1 MSSQTVKT
9 IPAKGPLEVMERTPR
24 QKGVRA
30 EMSGAPAPR
39 DPLAA
44 YSERLTYFRALRDSY
59 NRRRYLW
66 ANVTAGAFVIAAGA
80 FIVWAFAGGWTALIV
95 GVGALVAC
103 GAAFV
108 RQARL
113 DEIFRRYATLRLL
126 CEQGL
131 ARLRRDWA
139 ALTLRPAETGAL
151 SALNAADLDLLGHA
165 SLQHLLNT
173 VTTPSGQER
182 LISWLLIPAAPETIT
197 ARQEAVREL
206 APMLE
211 VRDELTLFGALADYS
226 PASQARFLAWAE
238 GTPWLASHRWLNVYS
253 AVAVGALVVLAL
265 AQATGVLP
273 YPFWLVVIAANV
285 IVAQTS
291 GREVE
296 RQISQVAE
304 EQGAYLPYVGLFGY
318 LSQQRFTAP
327 LLERARGA
335 LAAESGSAESALRS
349 LASRMR
355 FADVRLSIIGPVL
368 QLGLLWN
375 IHALRMLESWRA
387 RSGSRARGWFEL
399 LADLEAL
406 SGLAALAFDNPGWA
420 FPTLEPAATGT
431 LSASG
436 LGHPLLAPESCV
448 GNDVTL
454 GPGGTFLLVTGS
466 NMSGKSTLL
475 RAIGLNI
482 TLAQAGAPVCASAM
496 RLPPIGLATSMR
508 IQDSL
513 EQGVSYFMAELRR
526 LKLVVDEMRRVAAS
540 GERLPLFL
548 LDEILSGTNSGER
561 RIAARAVIHSLLA
574 LGATGAVST
583 HDLSLV
589 EEPELRA
596 ASVPVH
602 FTERF
607 TRGPDGPS
615 MSFDYLLRPG
625 VATSVNA
632 LALMEIAG
640 LPTEYVRDEAQLAS
654 GASDTPNP
662 VIH

>member
-1 MSSQTVKT
+1 MSR
-9 IPAKGPLEVMERTPR
+9 IAKGALEGMDRTPR
-24 QKGVRA
+24 RTGVRA
-30 EMSGAPAPR
+30 EMAAAPAPH
-39 DPLAA
+39 DPRTA
-44 YSERLTYFRALRDSY
+44 YTERLAYFSALRDRY
-59 NRRRYLW
+59 NRKRYLW
-66 ANVTAGAFVIAAGA
+66 ANATAGAFLLA
-80 FIVWAFAGGWTALIV
+80 
-95 GVGALVAC
+95 VGALIFWAFGGGWAALIIGVAALVTC
-103 GAAFV
+103 GVAFV
-108 RQARL
+108 RQAQL
-113 DEIFRRYATLRLL
+113 DEVYRRYATLRSL

-131 ARLRRDWA
+131 ARLARDWSSLA
-139 ALTLRPAETGAL
+139 RRPVETGDL
-151 SALNAADLDLLGHA
+151 PALNAADLDLLGHA

-182 LISWLLIPAAPETIT
+182 LLRWLLIPAKPQTIA

-206 APMLE
+206 APLLE
-211 VRDELTLFGALADYS
+211 VRDELTLFGALANQA
-226 PASQARFLAWAE
+226 PAAQSRFLVWAE
-238 GTPWLASHRWLNVYS
+238 DTPWLSSHRWLTIYS
-253 AVAVGALVVLAL
+253 VIAVVALVALAL
-265 AQATGVLP
+265 AQIVGLLP
-273 YPFWLVVIAANV
+273 YPFWLVVVAANMV
-285 IVAQTS
+285 VAQIT

-296 RQISQVAE
+296 RQIARVSE

-327 LLERARGA
+327 LLAQARDA
-335 LAAESGSAESALRS
+335 LAAESDSAEAALRS

-355 FADVRLSIIGPVL
+355 FADIRLSIIGPIL

-375 IHALRMLESWRA
+375 THALRMLESWRA
-387 RSGSRARGWFEL
+387 RYGRHARGWFDL

-406 SGLAALAFDNPGWA
+406 AGLSALAFDNPNWA
-420 FPTLEPAATGT
+420 FPTIETSEPATSGI

-436 LGHPLLAPESCV
+436 LGHPLLPPATCV
-448 GNDVTL
+448 GNDVNV

-482 TLAQAGAPVCASAM
+482 TLAQAGAPVCARAM
-496 RLPPIGLATSMR
+496 RLPPIGLATSVR
-508 IQDSL
+508 VQDSL

-526 LKLVVDEMRRVAAS
+526 LKLVVDEMRRIATE
-540 GERLPLFL
+540 GEFMPLFL

-561 RIAARAVIHSLLA
+561 RIAARAVIQSLLA

-589 EEPELRA
+589 DEPQLRA
-596 ASVPVH
+596 AGVPVH
-602 FTERF
+602 FTEQF
-607 TRGPDGPS
+607 TRGADGPS

-640 LPTEYVRDEAQLAS
+640 LPTQYVKDEAGMAN